1 MTELNLE
8 RVSPHDDT
16 ECAAGLARLREE
28 RNRARDIAVALEQ
41 ECAHL
46 ETLLARER
54 GFVGRLTARLVA
66 HGIDLP
72 GEDDDVTGT
81 PV

>member
-1 MTELNLE
+1 MTDLNME
-8 RVSPHDDT
+8 AVNPHDNA
-16 ECAAGLARLREE
+16 ECDAGMTRLRDE

-46 ETLLARER
+46 ETLLTRER

-72 GEDDDVTGT
+72 GEDDDVAGV

>member
-8 RVSPHDDT
+8 RVSPHNDT
-16 ECAAGLARLREE
+16 ECAAGLARLRDE

-46 ETLLARER
+46 EHQLNQAHGLNATLAA
-54 GFVGRLTARLVA
+54 RLTA
-66 HGIDLP
+66 HGLP
-72 GEDDDVTGT
+72 VDKDDNITGAA
-81 PV
+81 V